1 MIHLSLNLELPLA
14 ARLAFGKSLRR
25 LCQVFVPVC
34 YVWPKGVCGG
44 GAVGVEGGVP
54 GPSPPP
60 PLSGDDNDKWGGVGV
75 ERAGGRVVENPLQI
89 RGLGSV
95 ELIQCV
101 AGKSSLQ

>member
-1 MIHLSLNLELPLA
+1 MGEGLGE
-14 ARLAFGKSLRR
+14 G
-25 LCQVFVPVC
+25 
-34 YVWPKGVCGG
+34 
-44 GAVGVEGGVP
+44 GGVP

-60 PLSGDDNDKWGGVGV
+60 PLSGDDNDKWGGVGL

-89 RGLGSV
+89 LGLGSV